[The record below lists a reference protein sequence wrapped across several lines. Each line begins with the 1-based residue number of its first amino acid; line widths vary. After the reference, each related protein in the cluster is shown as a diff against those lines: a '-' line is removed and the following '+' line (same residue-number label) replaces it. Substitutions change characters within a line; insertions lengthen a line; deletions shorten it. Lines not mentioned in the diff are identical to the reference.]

1 MSESPHQLKAKID
14 FLHQENQ
21 QLRNTIED
29 LQTVIKLN
37 KQSMRSMIDIDV
49 GNPRINQQ
57 TTIRENENT
66 MKALKLVIT
75 EQQKEIDH
83 LMSSLEKVQ
92 KERDFAQGKALIS
105 EEITYAAEKSEK
117 KFIAELESTIFELNH
132 TISQQAQKICQLEKQ
147 ADQRDDTTGIV
158 IRYRDVIHPN
168 SATILLHDEMETL
181 HQLIV
186 RLQLQV
192 NYLKSIQLKLVTLIN
207 KVITN
212 IQMKIQGEIIDLD
225 EDYERAQHEFLEI
238 LAQIQQSRLPN
249 VDLPVKTHSIQS
261 PINTDMIHSP
271 IPSPFPAKAPQV
283 FKKNFQNLNQTFD
296 GGIGLNESY
305 QQYGKQEDFKKN
317 NSRVPKLNL
326 AKAFQIQQINAKR
339 STQQIKLTED
349 QLQNRV
355 RKLEQE
361 LEETKKNLSREMI
374 LCKHYEIENESL
386 KRHIKQI
393 EGNNDILV
401 KSNLNLNQK
410 WEKIQKSFMYYK
422 TFFVEHKDQFAQLQI
437 LVQSEKEKAQS
448 QEDYNE
454 FGFNSARVSH
464 ARKGQTQRKKNLLDQ
479 TVTSYVPMYQESLME
494 IENQLARVNQSETYN
509 QNNRIDSSCAIEND
523 RDGELGEFCLD
534 RDDSYIEN
542 NEWKNNLKK
551 EWTILATQVHSAKPK
566 DLAQQIK
573 QSQPIQKLQNIKS

>member
-37 KQSMRSMIDIDV
+37 KQSMRSMIDQDV
-49 GNPRINQQ
+49 GNPRFNQQ

-66 MKALKLVIT
+66 VKALKMVIT

-147 ADQRDDTTGIV
+147 ADQRDDTTGV
-158 IRYRDVIHPN
+158 VVRYRDVIHPN
-168 SATILLHDEMETL
+168 SATILLHEEMETL

-207 KVITN
+207 KVINN
-212 IQMKIQGEIIDLD
+212 IQMKIQGELIDLD
-225 EDYERAQHEFLEI
+225 DDYEKAQHEFLEI
-238 LAQIQQSRLPN
+238 LAQIQQSRLPT
-249 VDLPVKTHSIQS
+249 VDLPVRTHTVQS
-261 PINTDMIHSP
+261 PMNTDMIHSP

-296 GGIGLNESY
+296 GGVGLNESY
-305 QQYGKQEDFKKN
+305 QQYVKQEDLKKN
-317 NSRVPKLNL
+317 NSKVPKLNL

-349 QLQNRV
+349 QLQNKL
-355 RKLEQE
+355 RKIESE
-361 LEETKKNLSREMI
+361 LEDTKKNLSREMI

-386 KRHIKQI
+386 KRHIRQI
-393 EGNNDILV
+393 EANNDILV
-401 KSNLNLNQK
+401 KSNLNFNQK

-437 LVQSEKEKAQS
+437 LVQSEKEKALS
-448 QEDYNE
+448 QEDFNE

-479 TVTSYVPMYQESLME
+479 TLTTYGPMYQESLME
-494 IENQLARVNQSETYN
+494 VENQLARVNQSETYN

-523 RDGELGEFCLD
+523 RDGELGNFCLD

-542 NEWKNNLKK
+542 TEWKNNLKK

>member
-1 MSESPHQLKAKID
+1 MSESPHSLKAKIQ

-21 QLRNTIED
+21 QLRNFIED

-37 KQSMRSMIDIDV
+37 KQSMRSMIDQDDTI
-49 GNPRINQQ
+49 PIPNQKAGV
-57 TTIRENENT
+57 RENENT
-66 MKALKLVIT
+66 VKALKLVLE
-75 EQQKEIDH
+75 EQQKEIGH

-117 KFIAELESTIFELNH
+117 KLIAELESTIYELKH
-132 TISQQAQKICQLEKQ
+132 TISQQAQKLGQFEKK
-147 ADQRDDTTGIV
+147 ADQVDDTTGV
-158 IRYRDVIHPN
+158 MIRYRDVINPN
-168 SATILLHDEMETL
+168 SATILLHEEMETL

-212 IQMKIQGEIIDLD
+212 LQMKNQVIDQD
-225 EDYERAQHEFLEI
+225 EDYEKAQHEFLEI
-238 LAQIQQSRLPN
+238 LTQIQCKQNIRSRLPT
-249 VDLPVKTHSIQS
+249 VDLPARINSIQS
-261 PINTDMIHSP
+261 PMNTDMMHSP
-271 IPSPFPAKAPQV
+271 VLSPFPVKAPQV
-283 FKKNFQNLNQTFD
+283 QKKNYQNLNQTFD
-296 GGIGLNESY
+296 VAINDSY
-305 QQYGKQEDFKKN
+305 QQCAKQEDPKKN
-317 NSRVPKLNL
+317 ISRVPKLNL

-349 QLQNRV
+349 QLQHRV

-361 LEETKKNLSREMI
+361 LEETKKNLQREMI

-386 KRHIKQI
+386 KRYIKQV
-393 EGNNDILV
+393 EANNDILV

-437 LVQSEKEKAQS
+437 LVQSEKEKAIS

-464 ARKGQTQRKKNLLDQ
+464 ARVDQAQRKKTLLDQ
-479 TVTSYVPMYQESLME
+479 TITSYVPLYQESLMD
-494 IENQLARVNQSETYN
+494 IETHLGRVNQSLTYN
-509 QNNRIDSSCAIEND
+509 QNNIINSSYANEN
-523 RDGELGEFCLD
+523 DGELATVYLD
-534 RDDSYIEN
+534 KNEISMEN
-542 NEWKNNLKK
+542 PDWRNNLKK
-551 EWTILATQVHSAKPK
+551 EWTKLATQIHSAQPK
-566 DLAQQIK
+566 NLIQQIK
-573 QSQPIQKLQNIKS
+573 QSLPIQKLQNIKS